1 MDNAPLALCRTA
13 FFCKY
18 VSVSLCYITVLIAN
32 TSKGRA
38 HTKVGN
44 WKMQLVIGNFN
55 QLTDNCI
62 TSLQSP
68 GSCFTFREVFTV
80 NEYQYRRKQLGYNLK

>member
-1 MDNAPLALCRTA
+1 
-13 FFCKY
+13 
-18 VSVSLCYITVLIAN
+18 
-32 TSKGRA
+32 
-38 HTKVGN
+38 
-44 WKMQLVIGNFN
+44 MQLVIGNFN

-80 NEYQYRRKQLGYNLK
+80 NEYQYRRKQLGYNLT